1 MATPF
6 EQIAGEWIDKTM
18 KRSPEAATRMGFHER
33 DGELSDRSRA
43 SIDERTRTLQALL
56 AKLDALALDGLSG
69 EDRIESELLRR
80 HMRWELV
87 SIEDLA
93 TWRSSPGGYL
103 GAIGGGLNALIMRD
117 FASLPA
123 RAASLVSRLRQV
135 PRMLDQAKENLDACP
150 RVHVETSLE
159 QAAGLGVLLQRDLPD
174 AVAGL
179 DDQPL
184 LGEFG
189 DALQTATDAI
199 AAFGAW
205 LKDDLLPRSDAS
217 YVYGPERFRKLL
229 AYLDF
234 VERPLEELE
243 QRGLADLR
251 NCQEQLRELA
261 AQLDPSKSPAE
272 VVDLVAQDHPT
283 PERLLP
289 DTDALLEELRQF
301 SIDHKLATMPTE
313 VRIGVAETPSFAR
326 ATTQAACSTPGAFEK
341 NATEAYYYVT
351 PPDASWP
358 AERTEAY
365 LKFFN
370 RYSLPGITAHEAYPG
385 HYVHISWL
393 RKNDG
398 KLGHFLRPTTTTEGW
413 AHYVEQVMI
422 EAGYGGGDPRFEIMQ
437 LREALLRLCRYLASI
452 GLHTQGWTYEESVAF
467 FEREGY
473 ATKPIAERE
482 TRRGVIGPNY
492 YAYTL
497 GKHEILSLRAKL
509 QQKLGSRYDQL
520 AFHDAF
526 MTLPYPVPMIERIML
541 DGEGSSR

>member
-6 EQIAGEWIDKTM
+6 ERIADEWIDKTM
-18 KRSPEAATRMGFHER
+18 ERSPEAATRMGFHER

-43 SIDERTRTLQALL
+43 SIDERTRTLQAVL
-56 AKLDALALDGLSG
+56 AKLDALPQDGMSG

-87 SIEDLA
+87 TIEDLA

-117 FASLPA
+117 FAPLPA
-123 RAASLVSRLRQV
+123 RVASLVSRLRQV
-135 PRMLDQAKENLDACP
+135 PRMLDQAKANLDACP

-174 AVAGL
+174 AVSGVG
-179 DDQPL
+179 DQAL

-189 DALQTATDAI
+189 DTLQTATDAI

-272 VVDLVAQDHPT
+272 VVDLVAQDHPA

-351 PPDASWP
+351 PPDAAWP
-358 AERTEAY
+358 PERTEAY

-370 RYSLPGITAHEAYPG
+370 KHSLPGITAHEAYPG
-385 HYVHISWL
+385 HYVHIMWL
-393 RKNDG
+393 HKSARR
-398 KLGHFLRPTTTTEGW
+398 LPHFLPTITTIEGW

-422 EAGYGGGDPRFEIMQ
+422 EAGYGDGDPRYHMMQ
-437 LREALLRLCRYLASI
+437 LREALLRLCRYLAAL
-452 GLHTQGWTYEESVAF
+452 GLHTQGWTFDQSVAF
-467 FEREGY
+467 FEREGF
-473 ATKPIAERE
+473 ATRPIAERE
-482 TRRGVIGPNY
+482 TRRGVIGPQY

-497 GKHEILSLRAKL
+497 GKHEILALREKVRGRQGA
-509 QQKLGSRYDQL
+509 GYDQL

-526 MTLPYPVPMIERIML
+526 MKLPYPVPIIEQIML
-541 DGEGSSR
+541 GNGG